1 MTPPPPASPS
11 GAGDRAEEYQRP
23 DHGADGGGA
32 ETHTPSPYI
41 AGLRLSGRRVVVVG
55 GGPVAARRVA
65 GLLDA
70 GALVELVSPHT
81 TPALDALAAGG
92 RIVWHRRNFRPG
104 DLAGAWYAVAAT
116 NDPSANAAVAAE
128 AERGRIFCSRAD
140 DAASSTVWTPAVGRH
155 AGVEVAVLSPGV
167 MGGGDPR
174 RSAKVRDA
182 VVEGLR
188 EGTLNAPRFRE
199 RPAGVALVGGGPG
212 DADLITVRGRRLL
225 AEADVVVADHL
236 APQALLDQLA
246 PDVEVVDAAKIPYGR
261 AMAQAEINRI
271 LVERAKAGK
280 FVVRLKGGD
289 PYVFGRG
296 YEELLACAEAGIPVL
311 VVPGVTS
318 AVGVAGLAGI
328 PVTHRGIA
336 HEFTV
341 VSGHAAPDHPKS
353 LVDWAALARM
363 RGTLVLLM
371 AVERLGPIADT
382 LVARG
387 KDPDTPV
394 AVVQDG
400 SMAGQRVL
408 YSTLGRAAADVEAAG
423 VRPPAIVVVGPV
435 VALAE
440 SEGA

>member
-1 MTPPPPASPS
+1 M
-11 GAGDRAEEYQRP
+11 
-23 DHGADGGGA
+23 
-32 ETHTPSPYI
+32 
-41 AGLRLSGRRVVVVG
+41 AGLRLGGRRVVVVG

-70 GALVELVSPHT
+70 GAVVELVSPRA
-81 TPALDALAAGG
+81 TPALDALAAAG
-92 RIVWHRRNFRPG
+92 RIVWHPRDYRPG

-116 NDPSANAAVAAE
+116 SDPSANAAVAAE
-128 AERGRIFCSRAD
+128 AERARVFCSRAD
-140 DAASSTVWTPAVGRH
+140 DAASSTVWTPAAGRH
-155 AGVEVAVLSPGV
+155 AGVEIAVLSPGA
-167 MGGGDPR
+167 MHGGDPR
-174 RSAKVRDA
+174 RSSAVRDA

-246 PDVEVVDAAKIPYGR
+246 PDVELVDAAKIPYGR
-261 AMAQAEINRI
+261 AMAQDEINRVLI
-271 LVERAKAGK
+271 ERAKAGK

-296 YEELLACAEAGIPVL
+296 YEELLACAQAGIPVL

-318 AVGVAGLAGI
+318 AVGVAELAGI
-328 PVTHRGIA
+328 PVTHRGVA

-341 VSGHAAPDHPKS
+341 VSGHAAPGHPGS

-371 AVERLGPIADT
+371 AVERLGAIAAA
-382 LVARG
+382 LIGHG
-387 KDPDTPV
+387 KDPDTSV

-400 SMAGQRVL
+400 SLSGQRTL
-408 YSTLGRAAADVEAAG
+408 YSSLGRAADEIARAG

-440 SEGA
+440 AVAAAEAESARP